1 MDNTS
6 IFNSVT
12 TLKGFVSDLKETI
25 FRRKTGSFV
34 FLARCIQRQL
44 SMIENRCKICSAY
57 IGKNDLA
64 EHSIHVITREIAD
77 IRKVL
82 FEINIVSVH
91 NDSFLEIE
99 DEIYDSFDQIE
110 LHIEYLEAMFSNKEV
125 SQ

>member
-12 TLKGFVSDLKETI
+12 TLRGFVSDLKETI

-44 SMIENRCKICSAY
+44 SMIENRCKICSSY

-64 EHSIHVITREIAD
+64 EHSIHVITREIGD

-82 FEINIVSVH
+82 FEKFDH

-99 DEIYDSFDQIE
+99 EEIYDSFDQIE
-110 LHIEYLEAMFSNKEV
+110 LHIEYLEAMFSPEV
-125 SQ
+125 AQ

>member
-12 TLKGFVSDLKETI
+12 TLRGFVSDLKETI

-34 FLARCIQRQL
+34 FLTRCIQRYMDL
-44 SMIENRCKICSAY
+44 VENRCKICSSY

-64 EHSIHVITREIAD
+64 EHSIHVITREIGD

-82 FEINIVSVH
+82 FEKFDH

-99 DEIYDSFDQIE
+99 EEIYDSFDQIE
-110 LHIEYLEAMFSNKEV
+110 LHIEYLEAMFSNQEV

>member
-6 IFNSVT
+6 ILNSVT
-12 TLKGFVSDLKETI
+12 TLRGFVSDLKETI

-34 FLARCIQRQL
+34 YLSRCIQRQL
-44 SMIENRCKICSAY
+44 SITENRCKICSSY

-64 EHSIHVITREIAD
+64 EHSIHVITREIGD
-77 IRKVL
+77 IRKAL
-82 FEINIVSVH
+82 FEKFDH

-99 DEIYDSFDQIE
+99 EEIYDSFDQIE
-110 LHIEYLEAMFSNKEV
+110 LHIEYLEAMFSNQEV

>member
-12 TLKGFVSDLKETI
+12 TLRGFVSDLKETI

-64 EHSIHVITREIAD
+64 EHSIHVITREIGD

-82 FEINIVSVH
+82 FEKFDH

-99 DEIYDSFDQIE
+99 EEIYDSFDQIE
-110 LHIEYLEAMFSNKEV
+110 LHIEYLEAMFSNQEV